1 MVALVPWLGLA
12 VLVAL
17 HTLAAALVVRWLR
30 VRLDSRWAPPLFAL
44 FVVPVLLVGST
55 LLVSGGLG
63 LGPDLGSP
71 GAALFVL
78 VALPLGLGL
87 AVDYLWMPH
96 PDAVELPARLE
107 E

>member
-1 MVALVPWLGLA
+1 MVAVASWL
-12 VLVAL
+12 AL
-17 HTLAAALVVRWLR
+17 AALVAVHGLVAALAVRWLR
-30 VRLDSRWAPPLFAL
+30 VRLASRWAPPLFAL

-55 LLVSGGLG
+55 LLFSGGLG

-96 PDAVELPARLE
+96 PDSMDLPARLE
-107 E
+107 K